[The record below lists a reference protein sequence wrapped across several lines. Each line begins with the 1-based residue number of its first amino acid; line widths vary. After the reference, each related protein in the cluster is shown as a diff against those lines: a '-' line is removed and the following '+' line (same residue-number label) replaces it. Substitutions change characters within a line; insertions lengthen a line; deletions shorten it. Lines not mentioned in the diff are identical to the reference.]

1 MNNLDNAD
9 NQESYLLLESGK
21 FKGQFNNDNNES
33 NKSSLQISSYLT
45 FTILAVICI
54 VASEIYSYKPSTPNS
69 TYLEKFYGLSTDPFV
84 TGKIQ
89 YSSSSTDGKIEVL
102 KDLDV
107 ECKDSSLV
115 GFKLNYDKKTNEVSY
130 GYYCDVSG
138 APTFDKESKFTS
150 YQDNVNGESV
160 TKLSAYDVDCKT
172 VGMNYVLSH
181 FAMVSKGKDLAYEY
195 TCATFE
201 NSMLTCSQFYTDL
214 VDPYAKD
221 AIVDGDV
228 SALHNQDVMCYDGSA
243 IQNFQY
249 QKVDDKIRYSYH
261 CCIRSSIP
269 SAAPT
274 FEPVATPTLQPSLE
288 PTREPSKEPIAKS
301 SHKPVA
307 EPTLEPSQ
315 EPTQE
320 PSKHPT
326 EEPVADSTE
335 EPTQE
340 PTQEPTLEP
349 TEEPTKLRLRPTKR
363 PTREPIADPTLR
375 PTEEPTLEPS
385 HKPVAEPTKN
395 PRLSPTYEPIA
406 VPTEEPTLEPT
417 KNPVTNPT
425 NPPTAAATADMIL
438 VESYNLPK
446 FCPFTYLA
454 GHTKLEIPPG
464 CAFFAEDDIQYMRDE
479 ETSAALIICTSSEL
493 GNLEIDFKELR
504 RFGLV
509 DRVTSESLI
518 SVIEPGIDTVVPFY
532 KGQFSKLI
540 DVYTHKHHP
549 PLPKRHLNDQI
560 QTAVLSTAVSAED
573 VKIPDL
579 CGDSEESIKE
589 AKELGDKRKEMKE
602 HARMM
607 ESKARNKFLASKKRE
622 TKN

>member
-1 MNNLDNAD
+1 MNDLENPD
-9 NQESYLLLESGK
+9 NQERNLLLDSGK
-21 FKGQFNNDNNES
+21 IKEQVNYDNFNS

-54 VASEIYSYKPSTPNS
+54 VASEIYSYNSSTPNS
-69 TYLEKFYGLSTDPFV
+69 TYLTSFYGLSSDPFK

-89 YSSSSTDGKIEVL
+89 SSSSSSDGKIDVL
-102 KDLDV
+102 EKMDV
-107 ECKDSSLV
+107 DCKDSSLV
-115 GFKLNYDKKTNEVSY
+115 GFKLSYDKKTNEVNY

-138 APTFDKESKFTS
+138 APIFDKESKYTP
-150 YQDNVNGESV
+150 YQEDVYGESV
-160 TKLSAYDVDCKT
+160 TKLTAYDVDCKT
-172 VGMNYVLSH
+172 IGVNYVLTH
-181 FAMVSKGKDLAYEY
+181 FALVSKGKDYAYEY
-195 TCATFE
+195 TCNSFE
-201 NSMLTCSQFYTDL
+201 NSILTCSQFYTDL
-214 VDPYAKD
+214 VDPFAKD
-221 AIVDGDV
+221 AIADGDV
-228 SALHNQDVMCYDGSA
+228 STLHNQDVMCYDGSA
-243 IQNFQY
+243 IQQFQY
-249 QKVDDKIRYSYH
+249 QKVDDKIRYAYH
-261 CCIRSSIP
+261 CCIKSHIP

-274 FEPVATPTLQPSLE
+274 LEPIATPTLQPSLE
-288 PTREPSKEPIAKS
+288 PTREPSKEPVANP
-301 SHKPVA
+301 SHHPVA

-326 EEPVADSTE
+326 EEPVEGPTE
-335 EPTQE
+335 E

-349 TEEPTKLRLRPTKR
+349 TYEPTEEPTKARLRPTKR
-363 PTREPIADPTLR
+363 PTREPRADPTLR

-385 HKPVAEPTKN
+385 HRPVAEPTIN

-406 VPTEEPTLEPT
+406 DPTEEPTLEPT
-417 KNPVTNPT
+417 KNPVTHPT
-425 NPPTAAATADMIL
+425 NPPTAAPTADMIL

-509 DRVTSESLI
+509 DRKTSESLI

-540 DVYTHKHHP
+540 DVYSHKHHP
-549 PLPKRHLNDQI
+549 PLPKRHLNDII
-560 QTAVLSTAVSAED
+560 QTAVLSTAVAAED

-579 CGDSEESIKE
+579 CGDSEESVKE
-589 AKELGDKRKEMKE
+589 AKELGDKLKEMKE

-607 ESKARNKFLASKKRE
+607 ETKAKNKFLLNKKRE
-622 TKN
+622 TKK